1 MCVYIMY
8 RPPFLAYIVFAMIW
22 PTVIGCNVENVA
34 QYSRYTD
41 VISSLTMVSFVI
53 SYVAVFTG
61 TLKHQSDI

>member
-1 MCVYIMY
+1 MCVYILH
-8 RPPFLAYIVFAMIW
+8 RPPFLAYNVFAMIW

-41 VISSLTMVSFVI
+41 VISSLAVVSFVI

-61 TLKHQSDI
+61 TLKHKCNI